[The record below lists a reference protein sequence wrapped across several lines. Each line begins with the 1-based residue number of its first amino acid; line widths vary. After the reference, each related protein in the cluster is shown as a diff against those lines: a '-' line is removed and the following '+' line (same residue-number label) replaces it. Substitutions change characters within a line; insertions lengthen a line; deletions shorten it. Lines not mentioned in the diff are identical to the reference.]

1 METILEAKYELKELE
16 SFAKSLAE
24 ESKIGDIFLLKGDL
38 GVGKTTFSR
47 FFINSVFDK
56 NGIPRPDVIQSPSFP
71 IVINY
76 PLNKYE
82 IYHYDLFRLNNT
94 EELIE
99 IGIFDNLKEHISL
112 IEWPEIILNN
122 FMVRNYY
129 LLNFD
134 IVSLKTRSIKLQ
146 YFVKNK

>member
-1 METILEAKYELKELE
+1 LKTILEAKYELKELE

-56 NGIPRPDVIQSPSFP
+56 NEISRPDVIQSPSFP
-71 IVINY
+71 IAINY
-76 PLNKYE
+76 PLNNYE

-99 IGIFDNLKEHISL
+99 IGIFDNLKKHISL

-134 IVSLKTRSIKLQ
+134 IVNLKTRSIKLQ
-146 YFVKNK
+146 YFIKN